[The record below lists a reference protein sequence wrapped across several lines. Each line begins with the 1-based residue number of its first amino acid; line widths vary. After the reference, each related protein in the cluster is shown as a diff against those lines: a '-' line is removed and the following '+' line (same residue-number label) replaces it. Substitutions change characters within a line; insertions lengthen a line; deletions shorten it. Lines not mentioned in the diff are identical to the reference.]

1 MSRIIDLAE
10 HSGAYAARLLAE
22 TGHDV
27 IRIEPPSGGALRRL
41 GPYLGGKPG
50 LETGSYH
57 QFMNAG
63 KRSLTLNFNSPA
75 CRRIFLDLVNSAD
88 AMIANLPLPIDE
100 ATLLKAR
107 PNLVLTKIEDGEP
120 ELCAVARS
128 GLLAITGHPRQRPAL
143 LGGHVIYAAIG
154 LHASVAMAAALYVLQ
169 QTGEGQVATVSARQ
183 CLQALAEQAMVT
195 YTSTG
200 KVTERRGYRGAVTA
214 VSGAFPCADG
224 YWMISVP
231 HTPEGWVKFMD
242 WVQDPVLMEDKSL
255 LDEAERNA
263 KKDLILDRLEEWSK
277 KFKKAEIVAEA
288 QRRHIPASPVS
299 TAFDLAQDPQ
309 LIARGFLSE
318 TDHPLFGKMLFPV
331 GAIASVLGRKLAPAP
346 RLGEHST
353 EILEE
358 LGYTAADH
366 QALLETMAM

>member
-1 MSRIIDLAE
+1 MSRILDLTE

-27 IRIEPPSGGALRRL
+27 IRIEPPEGDRLRRL

-57 QFMNAG
+57 QFLNAG
-63 KRSLTLNFNSPA
+63 KRSLTLNLKSPA
-75 CRRIFLDLVNSAD
+75 CRKIFLDLVKSAD
-88 AMIANLPLPIDE
+88 AVLANLPLPVDE
-100 ATLLKAR
+100 AVLLDAR
-107 PNLVLTKIEDGEP
+107 PNLVLVKIEDGEP

-128 GLLAITGHPRQRPAL
+128 GLLAITGHPRERPVL
-143 LGGHVIYAAIG
+143 LGGHVVYAAIG
-154 LHASVAMAAALYVLQ
+154 LHVAVAAAAALYVLQ
-169 QTGEGQVATVSARQ
+169 QTGAGQVVSVSAQQ
-183 CLQALAEQAMVT
+183 CLQGLAEQAMVT

-224 YWMISVP
+224 YWMVSVP

-242 WVQDPVLMEDKSL
+242 WVQDPVLMADTAL

-263 KKDLILDRLEEWSK
+263 KKDLILDRLAEWSK
-277 KFKKAEIVAEA
+277 KFKKAEIVTEA

-309 LIARGFLSE
+309 LVARGFLTE
-318 TDHPLFGKMLFPV
+318 IDHPLFGKILFPV
-331 GAIASVLGRKLAPAP
+331 GAIASVLGRKLEPAP
-346 RLGEHST
+346 LLGQHST
-353 EILEE
+353 EIFAE
-358 LGYTAADH
+358 LGYSAADH

>member
-1 MSRIIDLAE
+1 MSRIIDLTE

-27 IRIEPPSGGALRRL
+27 IRVEPPEGDRLRRL

-57 QFMNAG
+57 QFLNAG
-63 KRSLTLNFNSPA
+63 KRSLTLNLESPA
-75 CRRIFLDLVNSAD
+75 CRKIFLDLVKSAD
-88 AMIANLPLPIDE
+88 AVLANLPLPVDE
-100 ATLLKAR
+100 AVLLEAR
-107 PNLVLTKIEDGEP
+107 PDLVLVTIEDGEP

-128 GLLAITGHPRQRPAL
+128 GLLAITGHPRERPVL
-143 LGGHVIYAAIG
+143 LGGHVVYAAIG
-154 LHASVAMAAALYVLQ
+154 LHVAVAAAAALYVLQ
-169 QTGEGQVATVSARQ
+169 QTGAGQVVSVSAQQ
-183 CLQALAEQAMVT
+183 CLQGLAEQAMVA

-200 KVTERRGYRGAVTA
+200 KVTERHGYRGAITA

-224 YWMISVP
+224 YWMVSVP

-242 WVQDPVLMEDKSL
+242 WVQDPVLMAETALS
-255 LDEAERNA
+255 DEAERNA
-263 KKDLILDRLEEWSK
+263 KKDLILDRLAEWSK

-309 LIARGFLSE
+309 LIARGFLTE
-318 TDHPLFGKMLFPV
+318 VDHPLFGKILFPA
-331 GAIASVLGRKLAPAP
+331 GAIASVLGRKLEPAP
-346 RLGEHST
+346 GLGQHSA
-353 EILEE
+353 EILAE
-358 LGYTAADH
+358 LGYSAADH
-366 QALLETMAM
+366 QALVETMAM

>member
-1 MSRIIDLAE
+1 MSRIIDLTE
-10 HSGAYAARLLAE
+10 HSRAYAARLLAE

-27 IRIEPPSGGALRRL
+27 IRVEPPEGDSLRRL

-63 KRSLTLNFNSPA
+63 KRSLTLNLKSPA
-75 CRRIFLDLVNSAD
+75 CRKIFLDLVKSAD

-100 ATLLKAR
+100 EILLEAR
-107 PNLVLTKIEDGEP
+107 PNLVLVKIADGEP

-128 GLLAITGHPRQRPAL
+128 GLLAITGHPRQRPVL

-154 LHASVAMAAALYVLQ
+154 LHVAVAAAAALYVLQ
-169 QTGEGQVATVSARQ
+169 QTAEGQVVSVSAQQ
-183 CLQALAEQAMVT
+183 CLQGLAEQAMVA

-263 KKDLILDRLEEWSK
+263 KKDLILDRLEQWSK

-309 LIARGFLSE
+309 LIARGFLTE
-318 TDHPLFGKMLFPV
+318 IDHPLLGRILFPV

-346 RLGEHST
+346 GLGRHSA
-353 EILEE
+353 EILAE
-358 LGYTAADH
+358 LGYSAADH

>member
-1 MSRIIDLAE
+1 MSRIIDLTE

-27 IRIEPPSGGALRRL
+27 IRIEPPEGDALRRL

-63 KRSLTLNFNSPA
+63 KRSLTLNLKSPA
-75 CRRIFLDLVNSAD
+75 CRKIFLDLVKSAD
-88 AMIANLPLPIDE
+88 AVLANLPLPIDE
-100 ATLLKAR
+100 AILLEAR
-107 PNLVLTKIEDGEP
+107 PNLVLVKIEDGEP

-128 GLLAITGHPRQRPAL
+128 GLLAITGHPRERPVL
-143 LGGHVIYAAIG
+143 LGGHVVYAAIG
-154 LHASVAMAAALYVLQ
+154 LHVAVAAAAALYVLQ
-169 QTGEGQVATVSARQ
+169 QTGAGQVVSVAAQQ
-183 CLQALAEQAMVT
+183 CLQGLAEQAMVT

-224 YWMISVP
+224 YWMVSVP

-242 WVQDPVLMEDKSL
+242 WVQDPVLMAETAL

-263 KKDLILDRLEEWSK
+263 KKDFILDRLAEWSK
-277 KFKKAEIVAEA
+277 KFNKAEIVAEA

-309 LIARGFLSE
+309 LIARGFLTE
-318 TDHPLFGKMLFPV
+318 IDHPLFGQILFPV
-331 GAIASVLGRKLAPAP
+331 GAIASVLGRKLEPAP
-346 RLGEHST
+346 RLGQHST
-353 EILEE
+353 EILAE
-358 LGYTAADH
+358 LGYSAADH